1 MLWNKINQQLLIH
14 KQKLKNVIDKYERK
28 LFFYFNEFY
37 SIKVKENHEKM
48 QKERELKR
56 KQTQAKKEAEAQA
69 RLLVLKVIYSS
80 IFLFILLFVG
90 RTRPCFKS

>member
-56 KQTQAKKEAEAQA
+56 KQKEAEAQA